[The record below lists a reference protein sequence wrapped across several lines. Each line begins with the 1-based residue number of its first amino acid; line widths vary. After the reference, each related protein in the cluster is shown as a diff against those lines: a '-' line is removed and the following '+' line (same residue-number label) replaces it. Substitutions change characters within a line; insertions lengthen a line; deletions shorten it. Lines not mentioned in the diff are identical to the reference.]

1 MRLIS
6 HNWQAKVSLAL
17 MLAMLSTFPTHASQI
32 AMGITNRGIFVQE
45 YWDEGKPFYAIAN
58 LTGQQSHIA
67 LRASS
72 DRDDGVHFTDH
83 EYGATLLDFT
93 ATAGAVVFLETAV
106 ATNMNEPDGTRTIH
120 SVDVLLNDKTVGC
133 LSPRTSP
140 RQTTV
145 SKIMTDAN
153 MNYWGGGADGSVWF
167 EQESMIWKGDHDI
180 TITLAIVTNSGDV
193 GFGPYDQLGKFIAS
207 DPKMGS
213 GNYTYDL
220 PVPLLLPEKATCAS
234 LNVSENDGVYSVN
247 SNAPSAERVNKVVLT
262 FHTPR
267 VTRATPV
274 IVSGFRHRGPG
285 SGAWV
290 TRMLVVEP

>member
-1 MRLIS
+1 MS
-6 HNWQAKVSLAL
+6 HKWPATLSLAL
-17 MLAMLSTFPTHASQI
+17 MLTMLAPLPTHASQI
-32 AMGITNRGIFVQE
+32 VMGITGNSIFLQE
-45 YWDEGKPFYAIAN
+45 YWAEGKPFYAIAN
-58 LTGQQSHIA
+58 LTGQRGQIV

-72 DRDDGVHFTDH
+72 VHDDGVHFTDK
-83 EYGATLLDFT
+83 EYGSTLLNFSAAADT
-93 ATAGAVVFLETAV
+93 VVFLESQV
-106 ATNMNEPDGTRTIH
+106 ATNMKGSLNSRTIH
-120 SVDVLLNDKTVGC
+120 LIDVLLNDKTVGC
-133 LSPRTSP
+133 LKPRSTP
-140 RQTTV
+140 EQTIACKV
-145 SKIMTDAN
+145 MTDAN

-167 EQESMIWKGDHDI
+167 EQESMIWKGNRDI
-180 TITLAIVTNSGDV
+180 SITLAIVTNSGDV

-220 PVPLLLPEKATCAS
+220 PVPLLLPRKATCAS

-247 SNAPSAERVNKVVLT
+247 SNAPSPERVNKVVLT
-262 FHTPR
+262 FHTPK
-267 VTRATPV
+267 VTRTTPV